1 MSTRRYRVVHTS
13 TYAYTG
19 PISASH
25 NEIRMTPLTEGNQVT
40 LESRLRIRPL
50 SWSHTYKDYWGTSV
64 TALETAGLHE
74 SLELEAVSTVE
85 CSDSVLPSP
94 ASTWDDLRSEG
105 VRDQCWEYL
114 HDRPRTELPPE
125 VLDWFSGQVE
135 GLEPAHTVQRVL
147 ELIREHLEYEAGWT
161 VATTNA
167 AEAWEARK
175 GVCQDFVHIT
185 VGALRHLGIPA
196 RYVSGY
202 LTPDP
207 NAAIGQTL
215 TGESHAWV
223 EWFHGSWTGIDPTNP
238 LSVGVDHIIVGRGR
252 DYDDVPPFTGVYL
265 GDEEADLTVE
275 VTVTRLS

>member
-1 MSTRRYRVVHTS
+1 MSTRRYRIVHAS

-25 NEIRMTPLTEGNQVT
+25 NEIRMTPLTEGSQVT

-50 SWSHTYKDYWGTSV
+50 TWSHTYRDYWGTSV

-85 CSDSVLPSP
+85 CSD
-94 ASTWDDLRSEG
+94 AEAATITTTWDDLRSDG

-114 HDRPRTELPPE
+114 HDRPRTELPDD
-125 VLDWFSGQVE
+125 LLAWFEGQVD
-135 GLEPAHTVQRVL
+135 GLSPEETVRRVL
-147 ELIREHLEYEAGWT
+147 ELIHEHLEYEAGWT

-185 VGALRHLGIPA
+185 VGVLRHLGIPA

-207 NAAIGQTL
+207 DAAVGQAV
-215 TGESHAWV
+215 TGDSHAWV
-223 EWFHGSWTGIDPTNP
+223 EWFHGTWTGIDPTNQR
-238 LSVGVDHIIVGRGR
+238 SVGVDHIIVGRGR
-252 DYDDVPPFTGVYL
+252 DYDDVAPFTGVYL
-265 GDEEADLTVE
+265 GDEDADLTVE

>member
-25 NEIRMTPLTEGNQVT
+25 NEIRMTPLTEEHQVT

-50 SWSHTYKDYWGTSV
+50 TWSHTYKDYWGTSV

-74 SLELEAVSTVE
+74 SLELEAISTVE
-85 CSDSVLPSP
+85 CSDADRPQPDTS
-94 ASTWDDLRSEG
+94 WEELRSEET
-105 VRDQCWEYL
+105 RDRCWEWL
-114 HDRPRTELPPE
+114 SFRARTALPDD
-125 VLDWFSGQVE
+125 LLAWFSEQVE
-135 GLEPAHTVQRVL
+135 GLDPVAAVARAVD
-147 ELIREHLEYEAGWT
+147 LIHEHLAYEAGVT

-167 AEAWEARK
+167 AEAWEAHK

-185 VGALRHLGIPA
+185 LGVLRHLGVPA

-202 LTPDP
+202 LTPDSDAP
-207 NAAIGQTL
+207 VGEAIV
-215 TGESHAWV
+215 GESHAWV
-223 EWFHGSWTGIDPTNP
+223 EWFGGAWLGIDPTN
-238 LSVGVDHIIVGRGR
+238 LRAVGVDHIVVARGR
-252 DYDDVPPFTGVYL
+252 DYDDVAPFTGVYL
-265 GDEEADLTVE
+265 GDEEGELSVE